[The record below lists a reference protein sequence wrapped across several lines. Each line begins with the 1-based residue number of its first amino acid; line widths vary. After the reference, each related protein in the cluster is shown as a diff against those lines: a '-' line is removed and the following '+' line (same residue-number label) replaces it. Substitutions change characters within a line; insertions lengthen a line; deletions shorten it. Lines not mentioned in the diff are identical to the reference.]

1 MGDGE
6 VISRLDQ
13 KTTDALYRLFAQELS
28 AAGFSGDIELGYAER
43 TVLATD
49 NSIYQ
54 VLPEGVLYPRSTNDI
69 SKILTLAH
77 RPDYRQVVVSPRGG
91 GTGTNGQ
98 SLTSGFMVDT
108 SRHMNRI
115 LDINVKERWAKVQS
129 GVVKD
134 CLNDLVASDGL
145 FFAPELST
153 SNRATIG
160 GMVNTD
166 ASGQGSVVYGKT
178 RHHVLELTAVLAD
191 GTILNSAP
199 VNDQQLAQLCQ
210 RQDRVGQIY
219 RTLKETHR
227 QHKQQVSKVFPK
239 LSRNL
244 TGYDLANIVNK
255 NHHHDLNAL
264 LCGSEGTLAIIS
276 EIKVNLLP
284 IPQQSA
290 LVLVF
295 YPGFQ
300 DSLQDARALM
310 TAKPDSI
317 ETIDSRVLE
326 LARQDSVWESIKDF
340 FPPDSRQQNDIDG
353 INLVEFSGADEAE
366 IQQGI
371 ERLEAEL
378 AKPDHIARIGHR
390 VVAGST
396 NVKKIWHMRKQAVG
410 LLGNMS
416 GEARP
421 VPFVED
427 VAVPPENLEDFIREF
442 RVLLDSYQ
450 LSYGMF
456 GHVDA
461 GVLHVRPAIDMKNP
475 VQEKLIRA
483 ISDKVAILASNY
495 GGVLWGEH
503 GKGFRSEYAPSF
515 FADLYPVLQEIKGV
529 FDPYNQLNPGKIATP
544 ASKSAQ
550 LLKIDQVPTRGQHD
564 RHIDQKAFVAFTR
577 GLYCNGNG
585 ACFNYHPNSA
595 MCPTWKVTAERIQ
608 SPKGRSALVREW
620 LRLQAAAGVNISE
633 QSAIIAQAGPLHNG
647 TGKLINLI
655 NKWRGAE
662 DFSHQVYKALDS
674 CMSCKSCAGQC
685 PIQVNVPDLRSRFFE
700 LYHSRYPRPVKH
712 HVAAMLEPALP
723 LLARFKA
730 AYNWLTNQA
739 VSNRIMG
746 RVVGLQ
752 DIPAIS
758 SSSPINDCCR
768 TGAAIAS
775 TALLDALPD
784 SERHK
789 TVIIVQDAFT
799 SFFDTSLLTD
809 LVELLIRLG
818 YRPLVAPYHPN
829 GKVLHV
835 YGFRQRFAKVANVNS
850 RALQQLADSGIAL
863 VGLDAAV
870 TLTYRDEYL
879 ELPDAKAPTVLLL
892 SEWFA
897 SQSAYLRRLSLNLE
911 DQMAKPFILLGHC
924 TEVTNA
930 PAAPAQWQ
938 QLFDDLGLTLDYQP
952 TGCCGMAGIYGHE
965 RQNQHTARKL
975 YDLSWKT
982 VVQNPANKGRLV
994 VTGYSC
1000 RSQVKR
1006 YGDGPVLH
1014 PVQAILRVLKKQ
1026 QANVPSSA

>member
-1 MGDGE
+1 
-6 VISRLDQ
+6 VISRLEQ
-13 KTTDALYRLFAQELS
+13 QTTNAVYRLFARELT
-28 AAGFSGDIELGYAER
+28 AAGFSGDIELGYANR

-54 VLPEGVLYPRSTNDI
+54 VLPEGILYPRSTDDI
-69 SKILTLAH
+69 SKILTLLH

-98 SLTSGFMVDT
+98 SLTSGFVVDT
-108 SRHMNRI
+108 SRHMCRI
-115 LDINVKERWAKVQS
+115 LEINAEERWARVQS

-134 CLNDLVASDGL
+134 CLNDLTVRDGL

-191 GTILNSAP
+191 GTIWHSAP
-199 VNDQQLAQLCQ
+199 VDDQQLAQLCQ
-210 RQDRVGQIY
+210 RQDCVGKIY

-227 QHKQQVSKVFPK
+227 QYKQRVSEIFPK
-239 LSRNL
+239 LNRNL

-284 IPQQSA
+284 VPQQSA
-290 LVLVF
+290 LMLVF
-295 YPGFQ
+295 YPSFH
-300 DSLQDARALM
+300 DSLQDARVLM
-310 TAKPDSI
+310 AAKPDSI
-317 ETIDSRVLE
+317 ETIDSRVLG
-326 LARQDSVWESIKDF
+326 LARQNSVWESIKDF
-340 FPPDSRQQNDIDG
+340 FPPDPEQKNDIDG
-353 INLVEFSGADEAE
+353 INFVEFSGADEAE
-366 IQQGI
+366 VQQGI
-371 ERLEAEL
+371 ARLKAQL
-378 AKPDHIARIGHR
+378 AKPCSVARTGHR
-390 VVAGST
+390 VVAGSA

-410 LLGNMS
+410 LLGNMP

-421 VPFVED
+421 IAFVED
-427 VAVPPENLEDFIREF
+427 VAVPPENLADFIREF
-442 RVLLDSYQ
+442 RALLDSYQ
-450 LSYGMF
+450 LSYGMY

-461 GVLHVRPAIDMKNP
+461 GVLHVRPAIDMKDP
-475 VQEKLIRA
+475 VQAQLIRP
-483 ISDKVAILASNY
+483 ISDQVATLANNY

-503 GKGFRSEYAPSF
+503 GKGFRSEYAPDF

-529 FDPYNQLNPGKIATP
+529 FDPHNQLNPGKIATP
-544 ASKSAQ
+544 ASESVQ

-564 RHIDQKAFVAFTR
+564 RDIGQNAFAAFTR

-595 MCPTWKVTAERIQ
+595 MCPTWKATAERVQ

-620 LRLQAAAGVNISE
+620 LRLQTAAGVDIGE
-633 QSAIIAQAGPLHNG
+633 QSVIISRAGPLHNG
-647 TGKLINLI
+647 GQKLINLI
-655 NKWRGAE
+655 NKWRGEE

-674 CMSCKSCAGQC
+674 CTSCKSCAGQC
-685 PIQVNVPDLRSRFFE
+685 PVQVNVPDLRSRFFA

-712 HVAAMLEPALP
+712 HVAAILEPVLP

-730 AYNWLTNQA
+730 AYNWLMSQA
-739 VSNRIMG
+739 VSNWIMG
-746 RVVGLQ
+746 KTLGLQ

-758 SSSPINDCCR
+758 SPSPINDCCR
-768 TGAAIAS
+768 FGAAVAS
-775 TALLDALPD
+775 TELLDAMPA
-784 SERHK
+784 SELQK
-789 TVIIVQDAFT
+789 TVVIVQDAFT
-799 SFFDTSLLTD
+799 SFFDTPLLTD

-835 YGFRQRFAKVANVNS
+835 YGFRQRFAKVASVNS
-850 RALQQLADSGIAL
+850 RALRQLADSGVAL

-870 TLTYRDEYL
+870 TLTYRDEYR
-879 ELPDAKAPTVLLL
+879 ELPDTEVPGVLLL

-897 SQSAYLRRLSLNLE
+897 SQSEYLRQMSFNLGNQQE
-911 DQMAKPFILLGHC
+911 KPFILLGHC

-938 QLFDDLGLTLDYQP
+938 QLFDDLGLTLTYQP

-965 RQNQHTARKL
+965 TQNQHTARKL
-975 YDLSWKT
+975 YDLSWKA
-982 VVQNPANKGRLV
+982 VVQDPANQGRLV
-994 VTGYSC
+994 ATGYSC

-1014 PVQAILRVLKKQ
+1014 PIQVILRVLKGQ
-1026 QANVPSSA
+1026 QAGTSSLA